1 MGEIRTAF
9 ITGAA
14 SGIGRELALALARD
28 GASLYLTDVDEAGL
42 AKSKNLAEAYQV
54 NVHALKLDVADRG
67 AVEAAAQD
75 ASAKLGPIDAV
86 FNNAGVSL
94 SDTVEKMS
102 YADLEWVMNINFYGP
117 VYGTKAFLPQMLAR
131 GGGHII
137 NVSSLFGLIGVG
149 SQSAYC
155 AAKHAVKGFNES
167 LYYELE
173 GTGVQV
179 HSVHPG
185 GVDTNIVRN
194 GKHLHNLDGD
204 TSVERAQE
212 GFNDMVATSA
222 EGAAKVILEGV
233 ARGRYR
239 ILVGGD
245 ARRIDRLQRWMPNR
259 WRSMFMKAMKKRRGK
274 SPF

>member
-1 MGEIRTAF
+1 MKQLETAF

-14 SGIGRELALALARD
+14 SGIGRALALALAEK
-28 GASLYLTDVDEAGL
+28 GTALYLTDIDAD
-42 AKSKNLAEAYQV
+42 ALAETGAEVRKHQA
-54 NVHALKLDVADRG
+54 NVHLQVLDVADRA
-67 AVEAAAQD
+67 AVEAAAGD
-75 ASAKLGPIDAV
+75 AVAKLGPMDAV
-86 FNNAGVSL
+86 FNNAGVSM
-94 SDTVEKMS
+94 SDTVSQMG
-102 YADLEWVMNINFYGP
+102 YADLEWLMNINFYGV
-117 VYGTKAFLPQMLAR
+117 VYGTKAFLPDMLAR
-131 GGGHII
+131 GRGHIV

-185 GVDTNIVRN
+185 GVDTNIVAN
-194 GKHLHNLDGD
+194 GKHLHNVDGD
-204 TSVERAQE
+204 TSADKAQD
-212 GFNDMVATSA
+212 GFKDMIKTSA
-222 EGAAKVILEGV
+222 EGAAKTILDGV
-233 ARGRYR
+233 RKGQYR
-239 ILVGGD
+239 ILVGTD

-259 WRSMFMKAMKKRRGK
+259 WRQLFSKAMADRRGK